1 MTSLLFAVL
10 LATTP
15 VGSAETVVTL
25 LDGSVAT
32 GEIRSWDARQVTLA
46 TAEGE
51 ASFSAAK
58 LLDVR
63 WTRDAAPPA
72 DATHVELIDGT
83 RLTYSEFLVADHK
96 AEVAGRYFQQPL
108 TIPREAIRLVELRP
122 STPLIAAA
130 LAEIEHKQAAGDAL
144 VVAQRDSESMDYL
157 TGVIGDVTAEQASF
171 EWDGERVPVKRT
183 KIAAMVF
190 YQSRE
195 PSLPEALCE
204 LSLMDGSRIVASDIA
219 LRDGLIDVTT
229 PAGVELTVPLD
240 QVARADFST
249 GKIAFL
255 SDLKPMDVR
264 WTPGLGVPAGEAI
277 SARSMPRSDSSFSGS
292 PLSLLW
298 KDDVSRARRDVRTY
312 AKGLAVRSRTELTY
326 RLPDGMTK
334 FVAAAGIDPDSGGQG
349 NVWLVIRGDEEVLW
363 EGAVDGRQPPVE
375 IDVELGTARRLQ
387 LTVDYGENLD
397 YGDRL
402 HLVEAR
408 VTK

>member
-10 LATTP
+10 LATATAE
-15 VGSAETVVTL
+15 SAETAVTL

-32 GEIRSWDARQVTLA
+32 GEIQSWDARQVTLA
-46 TAEGE
+46 TAEGK
-51 ASFSAAK
+51 ASFPAAK

-63 WTRDAAPPA
+63 WPRDAAPLA

-96 AEVAGRYFQQPL
+96 AEVAGRSFKQPL

-122 STPLIAAA
+122 STPLIARA
-130 LAEIEHKQAAGDAL
+130 LEEIERKQAAGDAL

-171 EWDGERVPVKRT
+171 EWDGERVPVKRS

-190 YQSRE
+190 YQARDL
-195 PSLPEALCE
+195 SLPEALCE
-204 LSLMDGSRIVASDIA
+204 LSLVDGSRIVASEVG
-219 LRDGLIDVTT
+219 LREGLVYVTT
-229 PAGVELTVPLD
+229 PAGVELTVPVN
-240 QVARADFST
+240 QVVRADFST

-255 SDLKPMDVR
+255 SDLKPTDVR
-264 WTPGLGVPAGEAI
+264 WTPGLGVPEGESI
-277 SARSMPRSDSSFSGS
+277 SARSMPRSDSSFSGT
-292 PLSLLW
+292 PLALLW
-298 KDDVSRARRDVRTY
+298 KDDVSRTRRDVRTY
-312 AKGLAVRSRTELTY
+312 AKGLALRSRTELTY
-326 RLPDGMTK
+326 RLPDGMTH
-334 FVAAAGIDPDSGGQG
+334 FVATAGIDPDSGGQG
-349 NVWLVIRGDEEVLW
+349 NVWLMIRGDDRVLW
-363 EGAVDGRQPPVE
+363 EGAVDGRRPPVE
-375 IDVELGTARRLQ
+375 IDVELGAARRLH

-397 YGDRL
+397 YGDRV